1 MLSGQATYFCHG
13 GALAQASQRLG
24 TIRVVDEN
32 WTLDFVDDVLSP
44 RVRQLWAEA
53 FGKES
58 ARAPRVAYKRSDS
71 VDVERLIDEVLRP
84 AALEAI
90 RASEGQDPL
99 EGEATRSLPVYIVR
113 VSRSNYGRILEH
125 NKFTSFPH

>member
-1 MLSGQATYFCHG
+1 M
-13 GALAQASQRLG
+13 R
-24 TIRVVDEN
+24 RVFPLELMRNHVETQDG
-32 WTLDFVDDVLSP
+32 FV
-44 RVRQLWAEA
+44 E
-53 FGKES
+53 
-58 ARAPRVAYKRSDS
+58 
-71 VDVERLIDEVLRP
+71 
-84 AALEAI
+84 EAI